1 MRSPYFLSFIKS
13 IAMMQ
18 VFVVVLAL
26 GISLDLNWYYLD
38 SLSAIKVK
46 RILPPFSQVKM
57 DQETA
62 AWFLSNNSIALGEG
76 KENHSSWREYLNY
89 RIPENLLAA
98 NLQVLSPAVRLSES
112 PSRKQIKNF
121 GLPAIKQAEL
131 DTLDEN
137 YLLFRNYNI
146 VLYCTHS
153 AETYIPNSGKAKLE
167 GRRGLIN
174 NVGGHMVSSL
184 QQQGVKAEFVDR
196 IHDYPDYNLSY
207 TNSRETVKEV
217 VATRT
222 NLLALLDIHRD
233 HIEGLTEPEVVTI
246 RGKPSAR
253 ILIVVGSDE
262 RKPHPDWRKN
272 LDFARALSAGGER
285 LYPGLIKEVRIRS
298 GTYNQ
303 EFFDHALLLEFGT
316 DLNSVEEA
324 RYAGELF
331 SHVLVEVL
339 KEEINQ

>member
-1 MRSPYFLSFIKS
+1 MRSQYFLSFIKS

-18 VFVVVLAL
+18 IFLVVLAA

-46 RILPPFSQVKM
+46 RILPPFSRVNM

-62 AWFLSNNSIALGEG
+62 VWFFGTNNTALGKG
-76 KENHSSWREYLNY
+76 LENPSSWREYFNY

-98 NLQVLSPAVRLSES
+98 NLQVLSPVVK
-112 PSRKQIKNF
+112 PSLNPGRKQIQNF
-121 GLPAIKQAEL
+121 GLPAIKQAEP
-131 DTLDEN
+131 DTRDEN
-137 YLLFRNYNI
+137 YLLFRNHNI

-153 AETYIPNSGKAKLE
+153 GETYIPDSGQARLE
-167 GRRGLIN
+167 GRRGLIHT
-174 NVGGHMVSSL
+174 VAGHIVSSL

-196 IHDYPDYNLSY
+196 IHDSPDFNRSY

-217 VATRT
+217 VATRS
-222 NLLALLDIHRD
+222 NPLAVLDIHRD
-233 HIEGLTEPEVVTI
+233 HIEGLTEPEVATI

-262 RKPHPDWRKN
+262 RKPHPDWRQN
-272 LDFARALSAGGER
+272 LEFAQALAARGEK
-285 LYPGLIKEVRIRS
+285 LYPGLIKEVRIKS

-303 EFFDHALLLEFGT
+303 EFFNHALLLEFGT
-316 DLNSVEEA
+316 DQNSLEEA

-339 KEEINQ
+339 KEEMSK